1 VSGAD
6 AGAGDRT
13 PPARARMPAA
23 HEILLDA
30 HVHFHPG
37 FALDPFLD
45 AAYDNLRRG
54 GEQLGVADSFTGGL
68 MLTESHGAAAFA
80 GWRAAAGD
88 APAGRAPTG
97 GHAAAGRPLAG
108 REAPQPLDPAAGGA
122 APAGHPPAGAPSG
135 AWRFERTAEAN
146 SLWAAP
152 ERRPGARLL
161 LVAGRQLVT
170 REGLEVLGLGLGE
183 DLGEGLALDA
193 AVAAVLER
201 GAVPVVPWGFGK
213 WWSRRGR
220 RVAALLRSG
229 AAGRF
234 FLGDTAGRPRGFPPP
249 RLFAEAARHGVFVL
263 PGSDPLPSPRQATKA
278 GRCGFALRG
287 ELDPE
292 RPAAAIVAQLRGCHR
307 QPDTFGRHA
316 GPLDFVRDQ
325 LAMQVRKRL
334 GAGDATAPGPDPATG
349 GGPP

>member
-1 VSGAD
+1 MS
-6 AGAGDRT
+6 
-13 PPARARMPAA
+13 AA

-30 HVHFHPG
+30 HVHFHSG

-54 GEQLGVADSFTGGL
+54 GEQLGAGDSFTGGL

-80 GWRAAAGD
+80 GWRAAAEDPQPVG
-88 APAGRAPTG
+88 PP
-97 GHAAAGRPLAG
+97 AG
-108 REAPQPLDPAAGGA
+108 REAPQPLGPAAGGA
-122 APAGHPPAGAPSG
+122 APAGHPQAGGPSS

-146 SLWAAP
+146 SLWAVP
-152 ERRPGARLL
+152 KKRPGARLL
-161 LVAGRQLVT
+161 LIAGRQLVT
-170 REGLEVLGLGLGE
+170 REDLEVLGLGLGE

-213 WWSRRGR
+213 WWFRRGR
-220 RVAALLRSG
+220 RVAELLRSG
-229 AAGRF
+229 AAGCL
-234 FLGDTAGRPRGFPPP
+234 FLGDNAGRPRGFPPP

-263 PGSDPLPSPRQATKA
+263 PGSDPLPSPRHATRA

-287 ELDPE
+287 ELDAE
-292 RPAAAIVAQLRGCHR
+292 RPAAGILERLRSCRR

-334 GAGDATAPGPDPATG
+334 GAGDATAPGPDPATD
-349 GGPP
+349 GGPL